1 LRTYPRNLLYRK
13 RSLLSEKILRR
24 ENSLLLLIHLG
35 LTVNLI
41 QILKMKR
48 IIKRVVKGRKNSFLM
63 KKKIKKS
70 RHLPNLAGRLKKRRI
85 SL

>member
-1 LRTYPRNLLYRK
+1 LRTNPRNFPSRK
-13 RSLLSEKILRR
+13 RSGLSEKILRS
-24 ENSLLLLIHLG
+24 ENSRLQSIHLG
-35 LTVNLI
+35 LMVNLI
-41 QILKMKR
+41 QILKMKK
-48 IIKRVVKGRKNSFLM
+48 IIKREVKGRKNSFLM